1 MGNSRHLGSGTLNV
15 IMEMFTK
22 MNNFSVKVIA
32 EIVNIALHFSSL
44 MPSSMDAGLKLIHRR
59 TNANGENSNASL
71 VSKWELA

>member
-1 MGNSRHLGSGTLNV
+1 MGNSRHLGSSTLNV

-22 MNNFSVKVIA
+22 MNNFSVEIIA
-32 EIVNIALHFSSL
+32 EVVNTALHFSSL
-44 MPSSMDAGLKLIHRR
+44 MPSSMDAGLKLIHKR